1 MHDGRVT
8 ANSPFAT
15 TPMARSRGSLIYVG
29 IKNSVLAFDRNTG
42 TEVWRMAL
50 PARYR
55 SAASLVNVVR
65 DNDGLFATCSGE
77 VFALDPKTGSILW
90 HDPLKGL
97 GTGLATLV
105 TDVGGGSQ
113 SAITLAQ
120 EMQTRAAAAAASSA
134 G

>member
-1 MHDGRVT
+1 MGGVT
-8 ANSPFAT
+8 AISTFAT
-15 TPMARSRGSLIYVG
+15 APMPRSRGSLIYVG
-29 IKNSVLAFDRNTG
+29 IKNSVLAFDRKTG
-42 TEVWRMAL
+42 VQVWSTLL
-50 PARYR
+50 PAKYR

-65 DNDGLFATCSGE
+65 DDDGLFATCSGE
-77 VFALDPKTGSILW
+77 VFALDPKTGTILW
-90 HDPLKGL
+90 HDPLKGF

-113 SAITLAQ
+113 SAVALAQ

>member
-1 MHDGRVT
+1 MT
-8 ANSPFAT
+8 
-15 TPMARSRGSLIYVG
+15 RSRASLIYVG
-29 IKNSVLAFDRNTG
+29 IKYSVLAFDRKTG
-42 TEVWRMAL
+42 IEVWRTPL
-50 PARYR
+50 PAKYK

-77 VFALDPKTGSILW
+77 VFALDPKTGAILW

-105 TDVGGGSQ
+105 TESGGGSQ
-113 SAITLAQ
+113 SVALAQ

>member
-1 MHDGRVT
+1 MM
-8 ANSPFAT
+8 AASPPGSTFAT
-15 TPMARSRGSLIYVG
+15 APMTRSRGSLIYVG
-29 IKNSVLAFDRNTG
+29 IKHSVLAFDRKTG
-42 TEVWRMAL
+42 VEVWRTAL
-50 PARYR
+50 PAKYR

-77 VFALDPKTGSILW
+77 VFALDPKTGALLW

-105 TDVGGGSQ
+105 TDIGGGSQ
-113 SAITLAQ
+113 SAIALAQ
-120 EMQTRAAAAAASSA
+120 EMQTRAAATAAASA